1 MRKKD
6 LSICTEMLAV
16 KYTIN
21 MGRKIIWTW
30 VVKKALPLNDC
41 SFNKV
46 FGPIVITLSYKAYFP
61 FYI

>member
-1 MRKKD
+1 
-6 LSICTEMLAV
+6 MLAV

-21 MGRKIIWTW
+21 LGRKIIWTW

>member
-1 MRKKD
+1 
-6 LSICTEMLAV
+6 MLAV

-21 MGRKIIWTW
+21 LGRKIIWTW

-46 FGPIVITLSYKAYFP
+46 FGPIVIPLSYKAYFP